1 MKKKYLAMV
10 IIGLFLLTCS
20 LIITQSGFEK
30 ENNKENTIL
39 EGRMLSL
46 MIEQTAGA
54 GDYKPVTQSNWPTD
68 GYKYNAELSGCEND
82 GKLMWDDEEKKVILQ
97 GNVSDKCYV
106 YFDIYEEKVLLS
118 DYVISQYTGT
128 QGENGIYYHNAG
140 LTNGAKDDSYRY
152 AGANPNNYVC
162 FGSNDSTC
170 PNDNLYRI
178 VSVKDGKVKLIK
190 SDYANS
196 NLLGTDGDYANSG
209 NLYSWNKNPIN
220 TWSACSLN
228 KTNLNINYINNIG
241 SDWANK
247 IAVTT
252 WKVGGN
258 TWDNI
263 YSVTPSVVYQN
274 EITNPDSTGS
284 TDNATEYSAK
294 IGLMYISDYGFA
306 ASPSAWTLAMS
317 AYSNSTATSSNWLYK
332 NTAEWSISR
341 ASDVTRGSFLILADG
356 SVGGY
361 GTNSAFAIRPVFN
374 FEDSVVYKSGSGTSS
389 DPIRIN

>member
-1 MKKKYLAMV
+1 M
-10 IIGLFLLTCS
+10 
-20 LIITQSGFEK
+20 
-30 ENNKENTIL
+30 
-39 EGRMLSL
+39 
-46 MIEQTAGA
+46 
-54 GDYKPVTQSNWPTD
+54 
-68 GYKYNAELSGCEND
+68 
-82 GKLMWDDEEKKVILQ
+82 
-97 GNVSDKCYV
+97 
-106 YFDIYEEKVLLS
+106 
-118 DYVISQYTGT
+118 
-128 QGENGIYYHNAG
+128 
-140 LTNGAKDDSYRY
+140 
-152 AGANPNNYVC
+152 C

-209 NLYSWNKNPIN
+209 NLYSWNKNPVN

-332 NTAEWSISR
+332 NTAEWPISR
-341 ASDVTRGSFLILADG
+341 TSDFTRGSFLILADG